1 MVLTKYKKYYGNS
14 IDLMISSKKGL
25 KAQAIFDLQDI
36 SKFSNRIMEELLK
49 KTLRTFTSYKQ
60 QNATLDP
67 VLSEKLLKLFA
78 LFQKGSM
85 VFGSVDE
92 FNKWLAEP
100 AFGLGRMV
108 PCTMLDTITGIDLV
122 NEELLR
128 IEYGDLA

>member
-1 MVLTKYKKYYGNS
+1 MIPVGESKKVSMVLTKYKKYYGNS

-92 FNKWLAEP
+92 FNH
-100 AFGLGRMV
+100 
-108 PCTMLDTITGIDLV
+108 
-122 NEELLR
+122 
-128 IEYGDLA
+128 